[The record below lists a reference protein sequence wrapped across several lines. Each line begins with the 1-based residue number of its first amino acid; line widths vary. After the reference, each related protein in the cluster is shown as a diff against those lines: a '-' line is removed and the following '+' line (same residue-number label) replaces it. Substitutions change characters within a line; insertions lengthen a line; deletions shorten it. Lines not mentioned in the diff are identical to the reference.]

1 MCISVSV
8 MVTVALR
15 KHCDQQTATWEGKSL
30 FHSQFI
36 IKSREGRNLS
46 RAGTWRQE
54 QMQRPWR
61 GVGYWLVPDG
71 LLSLLMYRTQD
82 DQLRVSTTYNKLAFP
97 HWPLI
102 KKMPYSQIYGCM
114 FSVEAPSSLMAP
126 ACVKLTKN
134 TTEYH
139 ELTCISESICDS
151 QIMKTEEEKILL

>member
-1 MCISVSV
+1 

-15 KHCDQQTATWEGKSL
+15 KQCDQQTATWGGKGL

-46 RAGTWRQE
+46 RAGTWGQE

-61 GVGYWLVPDG
+61 GVGYWLVPGG

-97 HWPLI
+97 H
-102 KKMPYSQIYGCM
+102 
-114 FSVEAPSSLMAP
+114 
-126 ACVKLTKN
+126 
-134 TTEYH
+134 
-139 ELTCISESICDS
+139 
-151 QIMKTEEEKILL
+151 